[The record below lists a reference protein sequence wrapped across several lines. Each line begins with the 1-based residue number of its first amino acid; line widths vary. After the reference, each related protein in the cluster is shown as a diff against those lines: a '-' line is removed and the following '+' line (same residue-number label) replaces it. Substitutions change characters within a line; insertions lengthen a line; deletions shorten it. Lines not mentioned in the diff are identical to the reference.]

1 MITTPSVS
9 LGSLPISS
17 LWESG
22 VKSGGKEG
30 QPQTPKRRQRSP
42 YWALCTAS
50 PPSGS
55 GQDNDT
61 FPQAIGALKPH
72 VIDTCAMCGFE
83 IALIDPPH
91 RTRVLFNYFSRFHAF
106 TLTNHIRV
114 TWAPRGRGK
123 GGFLWRCGVSRG
135 QEQIKNESLSYMY
148 RHMVPLTAPHFHL
161 VIFRFN
167 FQNSSSRISSI
178 RTTIVKH
185 LQTSYLT
192 LSFARVLQVLRQ
204 VLRGGMFE

>member
-1 MITTPSVS
+1 MYPWDPYRYLPSGS
-9 LGSLPISS
+9 LGLSL
-17 LWESG
+17 G
-22 VKSGGKEG
+22 TGGKEG

-72 VIDTCAMCGFE
+72 VIDTCAKCGFE

-123 GGFLWRCGVSRG
+123 GGFLWGLAGSGTNKER
-135 QEQIKNESLSYMY
+135 EPLL
-148 RHMVPLTAPHFHL
+148 HVPAHGTSHGTSF
-161 VIFRFN
+161 
-167 FQNSSSRISSI
+167 SSR
-178 RTTIVKH
+178 H
-185 LQTSYLT
+185 
-192 LSFARVLQVLRQ
+192 LSFQLPK
-204 VLRGGMFE
+204 

>member
-1 MITTPSVS
+1 MHKVNVITTPSVS

-72 VIDTCAMCGFE
+72 VIDTCAKCGFE

-123 GGFLWRCGVSRG
+123 GGFLWGLAGSGTNKER
-135 QEQIKNESLSYMY
+135 EPLL
-148 RHMVPLTAPHFHL
+148 HVPAHGTSHGTSF
-161 VIFRFN
+161 
-167 FQNSSSRISSI
+167 SSR
-178 RTTIVKH
+178 H
-185 LQTSYLT
+185 
-192 LSFARVLQVLRQ
+192 LSFQLPK
-204 VLRGGMFE
+204 

>member
-1 MITTPSVS
+1 
-9 LGSLPISS
+9 
-17 LWESG
+17 
-22 VKSGGKEG
+22 
-30 QPQTPKRRQRSP
+30 
-42 YWALCTAS
+42 
-50 PPSGS
+50 
-55 GQDNDT
+55 
-61 FPQAIGALKPH
+61 
-72 VIDTCAMCGFE
+72 
-83 IALIDPPH
+83 
-91 RTRVLFNYFSRFHAF
+91 
-106 TLTNHIRV
+106 
-114 TWAPRGRGK
+114 
-123 GGFLWRCGVSRG
+123 
-135 QEQIKNESLSYMY
+135 MY